1 MTAAAASVAIPL
13 IWDHR
18 PSAAEVDEMACE
30 FFRLEKKVDE
40 AYKFAVELDEC
51 FETVKERC
59 LLAVEEFGE
68 HGPQSKSLFGLRTE
82 LVAISVGTRCINR
95 FVPFRN
101 PPRLAVRE
109 RAARGSRNHDD
120 SSSGST
126 SFR

>member
-40 AYKFAVELDEC
+40 AYKLAVELDER

-59 LLAVEEFGE
+59 ILAVEEFGQS
-68 HGPQSKSLFGLRTE
+68 HATQSKSLCGLRTE

-95 FVPFRN
+95 FAPFRN
-101 PPRLAVRE
+101 PPCLAVRKVIKYT
-109 RAARGSRNHDD
+109 
-120 SSSGST
+120 SSP
-126 SFR
+126 